1 MTPEESS
8 TREESR
14 YSIEDTED
22 TEGTGTSGQEAGG
35 SNSRQTQPTHDT
47 PDITLDVP
55 TLNVEE
61 ARLQVDN
68 LRARISLQAELADV
82 VRINVGVDA
91 FLENVELDL
100 KGLEAQAVLRA
111 DLENVREILVR
122 TLESLDGNP
131 NLVDSLTQLAEA
143 SSSKNMEGVAGDFV
157 GEESREDQEAQEENE
172 AQEPEEE
179 SDEET
184 EATDAARSKA
194 EDLGVDLTQI
204 EGTGSGGRII
214 ARDVQQAA
222 KRA

>member
-1 MTPEESS
+1 MPPEEPDV
-8 TREESR
+8 REESR
-14 YSIEDTED
+14 DSIEETE
-22 TEGTGTSGQEAGG
+22 G
-35 SNSRQTQPTHDT
+35 SNSGPSRPANDT

-55 TLNVEE
+55 TLNLEE
-61 ARLQVDN
+61 ARLQVEN

-131 NLVDSLTQLAEA
+131 DLVDSLTRLAEA
-143 SSSKNMEGVAGDFV
+143 TSNKNMEGVAGDFV
-157 GEESREDQEAQEENE
+157 GEESGGRGSRENEEEQEGGE
-172 AQEPEEE
+172 AQEPDEE
-179 SDEET
+179 SAGKI

-194 EDLGVDLTQI
+194 EDLGVDLSRI

-214 ARDVQQAA
+214 ARDVQKAA
-222 KRA
+222 SD

>member
-1 MTPEESS
+1 MPPEEPNSQ
-8 TREESR
+8 EESR
-14 YSIEDTED
+14 HFVEETE
-22 TEGTGTSGQEAGG
+22 E
-35 SNSRQTQPTHDT
+35 SNSQRPRPAEDT

-55 TLNVEE
+55 ALKLEE
-61 ARLQVDN
+61 AHLKVEN

-91 FLENVELDL
+91 FLEKVELDL
-100 KGLEAQAVLRA
+100 KGLEAQAALKA

-131 NLVDSLTQLAEA
+131 GLVDSLTQLAEA
-143 SSSKNMEGVAGDFV
+143 TSNKNMEGVAGDFV
-157 GEESREDQEAQEENE
+157 GEEPRGDQEDQEKQEKQEGGE
-172 AQEPEEE
+172 TQEPDKPDRE
-179 SDEET
+179 SAGEI

-194 EDLGVDLTQI
+194 EDLGVDLARV

-222 KRA
+222 KRK

>member
-1 MTPEESS
+1 MPAEEPNSQEESWHPVEEAEESS
-8 TREESR
+8 PQRPRSEE
-14 YSIEDTED
+14 
-22 TEGTGTSGQEAGG
+22 
-35 SNSRQTQPTHDT
+35 DT

-55 TLNVEE
+55 ALNLEE
-61 ARLQVDN
+61 AHLKVEN

-100 KGLEAQAVLRA
+100 KGLEAQATLRA

-131 NLVDSLTQLAEA
+131 GLVDSLTQLAEA
-143 SSSKNMEGVAGDFV
+143 TSNKNMEGVAGDFV
-157 GEESREDQEAQEENE
+157 GEESRGDQEDQEKQEGGET
-172 AQEPEEE
+172 QDPDRPDRE
-179 SDEET
+179 SAGEI

-194 EDLGVDLTQI
+194 EDLGVDLAQV
-204 EGTGSGGRII
+204 EGTGSKGRII

-222 KRA
+222 KRE